1 MLLELSPMT
10 RCEQVKPWNQ
20 KNSVVSKQ
28 QARFTDSELRRR
40 RHHHASCE
48 KDFVVSL
55 SKIWAYAGLVEQ
67 RAKFVPP
74 KPVHEL
80 SE

>member
-1 MLLELSPMT
+1 MEPEELGRKQAASKVHGFRT
-10 RCEQVKPWNQ
+10 Q
-20 KNSVVSKQ
+20 KEEAPS
-28 QARFTDSELRRR
+28 RFLRER
-40 RHHHASCE
+40 
-48 KDFVVSL
+48 FVVSL

>member
-1 MLLELSPMT
+1 MLLKLSAMA
-10 RCEQVKPWNQ
+10 RCEQAKPWNQ

-40 RHHHASCE
+40 RHHHAS
-48 KDFVVSL
+48 SR
-55 SKIWAYAGLVEQ
+55 KICSFSFKNWGYAGLVEQ

>member
-1 MLLELSPMT
+1 MLLKLSAMT
-10 RCEQVKPWNQ
+10 RCEQAEPWNQ

-48 KDFVVSL
+48 KDL
-55 SKIWAYAGLVEQ
+55 SKFWANAGLVEQ